1 MFKNLKKITSTLVS
15 DFYKIELFRTIIC
28 ILRFIYFFYLRKKIN
43 FYLDPK
49 QKVED
54 HVLIENSS
62 SKFSEKRDN
71 KHTVIGHNMHFVD
84 NFFNLRKTY
93 KTFSGK
99 KTAELGYP
107 LKSIDF
113 LDYDNDKVL
122 SVGPRNEGELYF
134 IRSLGFKWKNIEGLD
149 LISYSDRIKLGD
161 IHDSDYPDNKFNI
174 IICGWV
180 LAYSNN
186 FKKILNEILRIS
198 KNGALIS
205 IGFTYY
211 PDQKNNLYST
221 DQIIEIYKDKISN
234 IYFQYD
240 AFKKKDVT
248 KRHSIIILRI
258 KK

>member
-1 MFKNLKKITSTLVS
+1 MLKNLRKTYHTFIS

-28 ILRFIYFFYLRKKIN
+28 ILRFSYFFYLRKKIK
-43 FYLDPK
+43 FYFDPR
-49 QKVED
+49 QKIED

-62 SKFSEKRDN
+62 SKFSEKKDN

-84 NFFNLRKTY
+84 DFFNLKKTY

-113 LDYDNDKVL
+113 INYDNDKVL
-122 SVGPRNEGELYF
+122 CVGPRNEGELYF

-149 LISYSDRIKLGD
+149 LISYSNKIQLGD
-161 IHDSDYPDNKFNI
+161 IHNCDFENDKFNI

-180 LAYSNN
+180 LAYSND

-198 KNGALIS
+198 KNGAVIS

-211 PDQKNNLYST
+211 PDQKNSLYST
-221 DQIIEIYKDKISN
+221 DQILEMYKDKISN
-234 IYFQYD
+234 VYFQYD
-240 AFKKKDVT
+240 AFKKKNTT